1 MTNISVLG
9 IDPSLTATGIALP
22 DGTLRTIKYPKAVVK
37 DMRLQHLYNELDA
50 AIKAHEVTHA
60 IIEDLPKHAQGAGLT
75 GMVQGVL
82 RLAML
87 NNNIPYT
94 TVAPASVKKLAT
106 GKGNATKPDMRV
118 AFLQRTGADN
128 RDDNQVDAYW
138 LRQMVLQHLGLA
150 EFSLPKTHTDALLKV
165 VWHEGFP
172 AKAEQ

>member
-22 DGTLRTIKYPKAVVK
+22 DGTLRTIKYPKSVVK
-37 DMRLQHLYNELDA
+37 DARLQHLYNELVAVIRDQN
-50 AIKAHEVTHA
+50 VTHA
-60 IIEDLPKHAQGAGLT
+60 LMEDLPKHAQAAGIT

-82 RLAML
+82 RLALL

-94 TVAPASVKKLAT
+94 TVTPATVKKLAT
-106 GKGNATKPDMRV
+106 GKGNATKPDMRIE
-118 AFLQRTGADN
+118 FFKRTGADN

-138 LRQMVLQHLGLA
+138 LRQLALQHLGLA
-150 EFSLPKTHTDALLKV
+150 DYSLPKTHTDALLKV

-172 AKAEQ
+172 AKAEE